1 MSRKDKPVQGHPA
14 EGSVITISP
23 LRTLEEVAAMR
34 AAILNHPGPTT
45 ARDAALFTAGVRTNL
60 RASDLLNLKPT
71 DIDWMT
77 GLLTVRESKTKKVRH
92 IPLSPDTIAL
102 LAPLSGSE
110 YLFPGH
116 HSGKPMTIS
125 TLNHLVKLWAIRANL
140 HEGTYGARTLRKTWA
155 TIQVTVFKV
164 PVYLISQ
171 QLNHSSEAMTY
182 RYLGIQTEQV
192 AELYARD
199 I

>member
-1 MSRKDKPVQGHPA
+1 
-14 EGSVITISP
+14 
-23 LRTLEEVAAMR
+23 
-34 AAILNHPGPTT
+34 
-45 ARDAALFTAGVRTNL
+45 
-60 RASDLLNLKPT
+60 
-71 DIDWMT
+71 
-77 GLLTVRESKTKKVRH
+77 
-92 IPLSPDTIAL
+92 
-102 LAPLSGSE
+102 
-110 YLFPGH
+110 
-116 HSGKPMTIS
+116 MTIS